1 MYAAYLFDAVILYAK
16 AAHHLL
22 LEGGEIT
29 NGTAIIHSLLNQSY
43 ESMLNFNKY
52 LFSRFCLMILH
63 NELFFV
69 SKYDVSLFY

>member
-1 MYAAYLFDAVILYAK
+1 MYAAYLYDAVILYAK

-52 LFSRFCLMILH
+52 
-63 NELFFV
+63 
-69 SKYDVSLFY
+69 

>member
-1 MYAAYLFDAVILYAK
+1 MYAAYLYDAVILYAK
-16 AAHHLL
+16 AAHQLL

-43 ESMLNFNKY
+43 ESMLNLINI
-52 LFSRFCLMILH
+52 SRFCLMILH

>member
-1 MYAAYLFDAVILYAK
+1 MNLLTFTFISVLSVLWFICVLQITVYAAYLFDAVILYAK
-16 AAHHLL
+16 AAHQLL

-52 LFSRFCLMILH
+52 
-63 NELFFV
+63 
-69 SKYDVSLFY
+69 